1 MWGKISYSKARMVK
15 IIMQRYVFN
24 PTFEGPL
31 QFIHP
36 LQVKSVLRVLN
47 EPFAD
52 YIDYVIL
59 FGGSLDLA
67 CGIDSDLDFYVISEH
82 DQEIVYKEFYDRLR
96 NIGRPFDILV
106 STREDFIAEAA
117 ELGTVENRILQKG
130 LCLYAKTQDNTVRAG
145 LR

>member
-1 MWGKISYSKARMVK
+1 
-15 IIMQRYVFN
+15 MQRYVFN
-24 PTFEGPL
+24 STFESPL
-31 QFIHP
+31 RYIHP
-36 LQVKSVLRVLN
+36 LQVKSVSRILG

-82 DQEIVYKEFYDRLR
+82 DPEVVYKEFYDRLR

-106 STREDFIAEAA
+106 STREDFIAEAT
-117 ELGTVENRILQKG
+117 ELGTVEHRILQEG
-130 LCLYAKTQDNTVRAG
+130 LCLYAKTQDNIVRAG
-145 LR
+145 